1 MSTAA
6 MTDFIDETAKQEY
19 EDIFREH
26 YRLVYR
32 TAFRI
37 TGRAEDTEDVVQTVF
52 LRLLRRGLPAD
63 FYKNPKGYL
72 YRAAVN
78 LSLNVVESRN
88 RFVLDNE
95 TVFREP
101 GTTPPDT
108 NSQSYREWFSGALLK
123 LRPRAVEIFLL
134 RYEQDYTDVEIAK
147 MLGTSRGVIAVSLFR
162 SRARL
167 RKLLRG
173 YKEKQS

>member
-1 MSTAA
+1 
-6 MTDFIDETAKQEY
+6 MTDLIDDAAKQEI

-52 LRLLRRGLPAD
+52 LRLLRRGIPSD
-63 FYKNPKGYL
+63 FYRNPKGYL

-78 LSLNVVESRN
+78 LSLTAVESR
-88 RFVLDNE
+88 RRYVLDDTAN
-95 TVFREP
+95 REAGNTAP
-101 GTTPPDT
+101 AVQGE
-108 NSQSYREWFSGALLK
+108 SYREWFSGALLK

-167 RKLLRG
+167 RKLLRD
-173 YKEKQS
+173 YKEKKS

>member
-1 MSTAA
+1 
-6 MTDFIDETAKQEY
+6 MTNLIDDSAKQEI

-26 YRLVYR
+26 YHLVYR

-52 LRLLRRGLPAD
+52 LRLLRSGLPPE
-63 FYKNPKGYL
+63 FHKNPKGYL

-78 LSLNVVESRN
+78 LSLSAVESR
-88 RFVLDNE
+88 RRYVLDNE
-95 TVFREP
+95 TANREAGATAP
-101 GTTPPDT
+101 VT
-108 NSQSYREWFSGALLK
+108 NSESYREWFSGALLK

-134 RYEQDYTDVEIAK
+134 RYEQDYTDVEIAR

-167 RKLLRG
+167 RKLLRDF
-173 YKEKQS
+173 KEKKS

>member
-6 MTDFIDETAKQEY
+6 MTNPIDNSAKPEI

-52 LRLLRRGLPAD
+52 LRLLRSGLPAD
-63 FYKNPKGYL
+63 FHKNPKGYL

-78 LSLNVVESRN
+78 LSLSAVESR
-88 RFVLDNE
+88 RRYVLDNDAANRE
-95 TVFREP
+95 TGNAAPNANRE
-101 GTTPPDT
+101 
-108 NSQSYREWFSGALLK
+108 SYREWFSGALLK

-167 RKLLRG
+167 RKLLRDF
-173 YKEKQS
+173 KETKL

>member
-1 MSTAA
+1 
-6 MTDFIDETAKQEY
+6 MTHLIDDSAKQEI

-37 TGRAEDTEDVVQTVF
+37 TGRAEDTEDVIQTVF
-52 LRLLRRGLPAD
+52 LRLLRSGLPSD
-63 FYKNPKGYL
+63 FHRNPKGYL

-78 LSLNVVESRN
+78 LSLNAVESR
-88 RFVLDNE
+88 RRYVLDNE
-95 TVFREP
+95 TANREA
-101 GTTPPDT
+101 GSIATADRE
-108 NSQSYREWFSGALLK
+108 SYREWFSGALLK

-134 RYEQDYTDVEIAK
+134 RYEQDYSDVEIAR

-162 SRARL
+162 SRSRL
-167 RKLLRG
+167 RKLLRDFR
-173 YKEKQS
+173 EKKS

>member
-6 MTDFIDETAKQEY
+6 MTHLIDDSAKQEI

-37 TGRAEDTEDVVQTVF
+37 TGRAEDTEDVIQTVF
-52 LRLLRRGLPAD
+52 LRLLRSGLPSD
-63 FYKNPKGYL
+63 FHRNPKGYL

-78 LSLNVVESRN
+78 LSLNAVESR
-88 RFVLDNE
+88 RRYVLDNE
-95 TVFREP
+95 TANREA
-101 GTTPPDT
+101 GSIATADRE
-108 NSQSYREWFSGALLK
+108 SYREWFSGALLK

-134 RYEQDYTDVEIAK
+134 RYEQDYSDVEIAR

-162 SRARL
+162 SRSRL
-167 RKLLRG
+167 RKLLRDFR
-173 YKEKQS
+173 EKKS